1 MKAIS
6 EWINSKK
13 EFITEGDNY
22 ALFSSQK
29 DVDAATKKLQQQRSL
44 IVSLGVKKD
53 KEWEYDV
60 PLMMKEMAEEWNRM
74 LESYSVYPAL
84 KVMKYQ
90 GILADC
96 LSCLW
101 NMLVSS
107 SVGQPI
113 GPGYRSI
120 NAFSKLGKILFKMYD
135 RVLLVKP
142 IALKF

>member
-1 MKAIS
+1 MKNLN
-6 EWINSKK
+6 EWMESKGFSINEEDS
-13 EFITEGDNY
+13 

-29 DVDAATKKLQQQRSL
+29 EVDAAAKKLQQQRSL
-44 IVSLGVKKD
+44 IVSLAAKKD

-60 PLMMKEMAEEWNRM
+60 PLMMKDMAEEWNRM
-74 LESYSVYPAL
+74 LESYGVYPGL

-90 GILADC
+90 GVLADC

-120 NAFSKLGKILFKMYD
+120 NTFSKLGKALFKMYD